1 MTIRCV
7 LHAGA
12 LLLAAGASLPCAA
25 RAQTPLSS
33 QGLGYTLFPLDAR
46 ARGLGGIGLGLPGG
60 NLSLVNPAEDAT
72 LLAPAFGVTVQPDFY
87 NGEAGGF
94 ASSGRT
100 QRFPVLHAVFPF
112 ARRFSASVGYG
123 AFLDRRF
130 QTEVSDTQDI
140 GGTPNAVT
148 DRFSSTGGVSRL
160 RLAAAARAGKGLSV
174 GIGADLYTGVA
185 RDSSIRVLTGLTPSL
200 RETVWAYRGV
210 GVTTGARWEPSDALR
225 LSAAVT
231 TPAKLRTE
239 AEGDSLVAAR
249 EFNLPLTADVG
260 ASGRIA
266 QSTVVALAAR
276 WSGWSSADT
285 QLREQGGA
293 RDVRAASAGIEYE
306 GVAFAGKTLPLRLGA
321 RYTELPFRWQSNG
334 ASSAFPNERAL
345 SAGLGARL
353 ASGAA
358 GFDFGV
364 ERGTRGGTD
373 AAIDES
379 FWRLSFSLSL
389 LGR

>member
-1 MTIRCV
+1 MRSIRAARASLFV
-7 LHAGA
+7 IVAA
-12 LLLAAGASLPCAA
+12 LLPASA

-33 QGLGYTLFPLDAR
+33 QGLGYPLLPLDAR

-87 NGEAGGF
+87 SGTAGDF
-94 ASSGRT
+94 VSSGRT

-112 ARRFSASVGYG
+112 ARRFSASLGYG

-130 QTEVSDTQDI
+130 ATEVSDTQI
-140 GGTPNAVT
+140 VGGSPNAVT
-148 DRFSSTGGVSRL
+148 DRFSSSGGVSRL
-160 RLAAAARAGKGLSV
+160 RLALAARAGKGLSA
-174 GIGADLYTGVA
+174 GLGADVYTGAA
-185 RDSSIRVLTGLTPSL
+185 RDSTIRILTGLAPSV

-210 GVTTGARWEPSDALR
+210 GVTAGARWEPSEALR
-225 LSAAVT
+225 VSAAVT
-231 TPAKLRTE
+231 TPAKLRAE
-239 AEGDSLVAAR
+239 PEGDSLVAAR
-249 EFNLPLTADVG
+249 EFDLPVTADVG

-276 WSGWSSADT
+276 WSGWSSADA
-285 QLREQGGA
+285 QLRERGGA
-293 RDVRAASAGIEYE
+293 RDVRSASAGIEYE

-321 RYTELPFRWQSNG
+321 RYAELPFRWQGNRAQST
-334 ASSAFPNERAL
+334 FPNERAL

-358 GFDFGV
+358 GFDLGV
-364 ERGTRGGTD
+364 ERGKRGG
-373 AAIDES
+373 ANAGIDET